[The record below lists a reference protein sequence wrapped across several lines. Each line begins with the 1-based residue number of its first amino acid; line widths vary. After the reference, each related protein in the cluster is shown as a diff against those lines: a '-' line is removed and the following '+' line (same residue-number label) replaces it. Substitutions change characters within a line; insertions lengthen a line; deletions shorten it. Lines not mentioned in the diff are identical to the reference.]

1 MIKGGS
7 IEFLSIPISKL
18 PNGVVPLVNYSR
30 SDREATLQ
38 KTNVATVEKTA
49 RKKRKAGNF

>member
-1 MIKGGS
+1 M
-7 IEFLSIPISKL
+7 EFLSIPIRKL